1 MRCASSTRAVT
12 VDMNGVTGLEKL
24 TPSSAGRR
32 MSAAPSTSGLWKAPL
47 TRSFTVLRAPRADAS
62 SMSLSTAAFS
72 PETTTWPGQL

>member
-32 MSAAPSTSGLWKAPL
+32 MSAAPSTSGL
-47 TRSFTVLRAPRADAS
+47 
-62 SMSLSTAAFS
+62 
-72 PETTTWPGQL
+72 